1 MLKRVYIDNYK
12 CLVNFEFS
20 PQRTQLILGVNGAGK
35 SAVFDVLWRLRQ
47 VITGEKKISEPF
59 DPPFGSTS
67 LTRWERRNAQ
77 TFELDVEGNGGTY
90 QYKLTVEHR
99 PETRQCR
106 IASETLSF
114 DGGPLLAFVNGQIT
128 IYRED
133 HKVGAT
139 FPFDWGQ
146 SAFVTLVERDDNRLH
161 RWFRNWVRELQ
172 VVCVNPFDMV
182 SHTDQENAR
191 LNANATNYVAWY
203 RHLIQETYGLQELV
217 RQSLQEVWE
226 GFQGMRLDTAGP
238 NVKLLKVLLKAPAG
252 MKDYEVA
259 LGDLSDGQRVL
270 IALYTLLR
278 FAERTDEPGTG
289 TDAGAGTGERPA
301 GSLIGLDEPDNF
313 VTLAEIQPWL
323 ISICQAA
330 EDHDSQVLF
339 ISHHPELINYLAPQN
354 AVVLRRADSGPT
366 RVMPFR
372 SSPDSKMTPAEL
384 IARGWESE

>member
-1 MLKRVYIDNYK
+1 VLKRVYIDNYK
-12 CLVNFEFS
+12 CLVNFELAL
-20 PQRTQLILGVNGAGK
+20 QRTQLLLGANGSGK

-47 VITGEKKISEPF
+47 VMTGENRISEPV
-59 DPPFGSTS
+59 DPPFPSGS
-67 LTRWERRNAQ
+67 LTRWELRNAQ
-77 TFELDVEGNGGTY
+77 SFELDVEGNGGTY
-90 QYKLTVEHR
+90 QYKLKVEHR
-99 PETRQCR
+99 PQTRQSR
-106 IASETLSF
+106 ITSETLSF
-114 DGGPLLAFVNGQIT
+114 NGGPLLAFVNGGIT
-128 IYRED
+128 IYGED

-146 SAFVTLVERDDNRLH
+146 SAFVTLAERDDNRLH
-161 RWFRNWVRELQ
+161 RWFRDWVRELQ

-191 LNANATNYVAWY
+191 LNANATNFVAWY

-226 GFQGMRLDTAGP
+226 GFQSMRLETAGP
-238 NVKLLKVLLKAPAG
+238 NVKLLKVALKAPAAG

-270 IALYTLLR
+270 LVLYTLLR
-278 FAERTDEPGTG
+278 FAGRTDEPGTG
-289 TDAGAGTGERPA
+289 TGTETGERTPD
-301 GSLIGLDEPDNF
+301 SLICLDEPDNF

-323 ISICQAA
+323 ISMCQAA
-330 EDHDSQVLF
+330 EDHESQILF

-354 AVVLRRADSGPT
+354 AIVLSRPAGGPT

-372 SSPDSKMTPAEL
+372 ASPDSTMTPAEV
-384 IARGWESE
+384 IARGWEIE